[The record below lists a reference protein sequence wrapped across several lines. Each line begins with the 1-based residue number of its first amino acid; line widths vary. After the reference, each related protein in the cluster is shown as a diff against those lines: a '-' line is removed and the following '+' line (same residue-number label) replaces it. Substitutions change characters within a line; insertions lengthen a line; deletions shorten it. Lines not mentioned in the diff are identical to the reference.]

1 CCPKPFIGFTQLKNG
16 GNFVFSELILNK
28 QAISVDFRCS
38 RRLLPEA
45 NRTLVTKALPHD
57 VALLAFV
64 PREQMRHPYDA

>member
-1 CCPKPFIGFTQLKNG
+1 K
-16 GNFVFSELILNK
+16 GNIVSFNHLFLILDPDK
-28 QAISVDFRCS
+28 LFFTIDFHCR

-64 PREQMRHPYDA
+64 PREQMRPPYDA